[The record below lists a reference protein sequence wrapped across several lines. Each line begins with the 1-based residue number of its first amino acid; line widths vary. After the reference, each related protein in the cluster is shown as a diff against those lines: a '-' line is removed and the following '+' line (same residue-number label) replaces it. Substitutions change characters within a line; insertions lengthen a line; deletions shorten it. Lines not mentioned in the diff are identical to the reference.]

1 MPEGASSL
9 YRELELRLPC
19 RYKGSVRYTVLV
31 SIISRLPSRS
41 PLCRPADPI
50 ARSSSI
56 DRINLSSPLAPARPI
71 PPSRPLPLPN
81 NDPRR
86 PLSPGSRRP
95 NRGGPL
101 GNVTH
106 RRLSRLLIYK
116 MGFLDTR
123 RPVIVPAR
131 PAQRSLADLDFHTGL
146 NPFSRSLSLLCLFP
160 VSFSICLI

>member
-9 YRELELRLPC
+9 HRELELRLPC
-19 RYKGSVRYTVLV
+19 RDTRGPCVIPSSYLSFRGSPRGLPSVRPADL
-31 SIISRLPSRS
+31 ISRS
-41 PLCRPADPI
+41 P
-50 ARSSSI
+50 SI
-56 DRINLSSPLAPARPI
+56 DRMNLSNPLAPAQLI

-81 NDPRR
+81 NNPRR
-86 PLSPGSRRP
+86 PLSPGSRHP

-116 MGFLDTR
+116 MGFLDSR

-131 PAQRSLADLDFHTGL
+131 PAQRGA
-146 NPFSRSLSLLCLFP
+146 LSP
-160 VSFSICLI
+160 I

>member
-1 MPEGASSL
+1 MPEGTSSL
-9 YRELELRLPC
+9 HRELELRLPC
-19 RYKGSVRYTVLV
+19 RCKGGPCVIPSSYLSFRGSPRGPPSAVSRIRSFDLPRSIVRT
-31 SIISRLPSRS
+31 SRALSLSRETDPLPSRS
-41 PLCRPADPI
+41 
-50 ARSSSI
+50 
-56 DRINLSSPLAPARPI
+56 
-71 PPSRPLPLPN
+71 LPLPN
-81 NDPRR
+81 NDPPR

-131 PAQRSLADLDFHTGL
+131 PAQRGA
-146 NPFSRSLSLLCLFP
+146 LSP
-160 VSFSICLI
+160 I